1 MKKYCL
7 ITIVSILCMFN
18 LFGQNKNETPKQIY
32 KFKEP
37 ENTACITCDHV
48 LSKKRTILFVTHD
61 SDGFWQFFCGQ
72 EDHSEANAKV
82 ISMKQITLIDQSVND
97 LFEMPLNV
105 GAERKSTKD
114 KWKPFRLSE

>member
-7 ITIVSILCMFN
+7 ITIISILCMFN
-18 LFGQNKNETPKQIY
+18 LFGQNKNETPKQVY

-37 ENTACITCDHV
+37 EHTACITCDHV
-48 LSKKRTILFVTHD
+48 LSKKRPILFATHD
-61 SDGFWQFFCGQ
+61 SDGFWQFLCGQ

-82 ISMKQITLIDQSVND
+82 ISMKQITLIDQTVND

-105 GAERKSTKD
+105 GAARKTTKD